1 MPHHDTGF
9 GICFTFPDDWELCKE
24 CADDQVSFTVCSP
37 GTAFWSVTIMPDGPN
52 PDDVIRAAVA
62 AYEQEY
68 DELDVRETV
77 DDANAGRSP
86 GAEVNFVCLDLTSTA
101 ILKACRLGRL
111 TLLTL
116 YQSDDADFEQL
127 QPVMEQIN
135 ASLRLA
141 SDRASDAGRSEK

>member
-1 MPHHDTGF
+1 MPHHDTAF
-9 GICFTFPDDWELCKE
+9 GICFTYPDGWELCEE
-24 CADDQVSFTVCSP
+24 CADDQVSLTVSSP

-68 DELDVRETV
+68 DELDVRETAG
-77 DDANAGRSP
+77 DSNAGRSP

-101 ILKACRLGRL
+101 ILTARRLGRL
-111 TLLTL
+111 TLLIL
-116 YQSDDADFEQL
+116 YQSDDADLEHL

-141 SDRASDAGRSEK
+141 SNRPPD

>member
-1 MPHHDTGF
+1 MPQHDTGF
-9 GICFTFPDDWELCKE
+9 GIRFTYPEGWDLCE
-24 CADDQVSFTVCSP
+24 DCTDEEVSFTVSSP
-37 GTAFWSVTIMPDGPN
+37 GTAFWSLTIMSDGPD
-52 PDDVIRAAVA
+52 PDDVMRAAIA

-68 DELDVRETV
+68 EEFDVRETR
-77 DDANAGRSP
+77 DDASGGPAP

-141 SDRASDAGRSEK
+141 SDRASE